1 MVLDPEQLKTAAEIA
16 GIGSGLIAGAE
27 FLPTVVGCAKK
38 WISAKFHGHPQKAI
52 DVALSNFNDFSGQVN
67 ICLNGMQQ
75 IEGFE
80 EKKEQALADPDYTSL
95 FQEAVLGAARTN
107 SVQTHKILAR
117 LVTERLAAEP
127 DSLRTLASHMACDAV
142 LQLSPKH
149 LRFLGFM
156 AILYAMDTPDYVK
169 GVSGETGVDSD
180 QKTFE
185 KGLSWLSDELS
196 PLLPI
201 GEMTHADYSHLE
213 AVSCITNGAY
223 ITELLHLLKW
233 KFSTKQINESW
244 IEQNPIYK
252 VLCKYWNSS
261 ASLTPAGTLIG
272 MYVRDIIPRE
282 PAKWTF

>member
-1 MVLDPEQLKTAAEIA
+1 MVTDPETLKTVAEFAEIGA
-16 GIGSGLIAGAE
+16 GVIAGVE

-52 DVALSNFNDFSGQVN
+52 DAALSNFNDFSGQVN
-67 ICLNGMQQ
+67 ICLGGMQQ

-80 EKKEQALADPDYTSL
+80 KKKEQTLADPDYTSL

-127 DSLRTLASHMACDAV
+127 NSLRTLASHMGCNAV
-142 LQLSPKH
+142 PQLSPKH

-156 AILYAMDTPDYVK
+156 AILWAMDTPDYVK
-169 GVSGETGVDSD
+169 ALSGETGVDSD

-185 KGLSWLSDELS
+185 KGLRWLSDELS

-201 GEMTHADYSHLE
+201 GEMTENDYSHLA
-213 AVSCITNGAY
+213 AVSCIAYGHY
-223 ITELLHLLKW
+223 ITTLENLLNW
-233 KFSTKQINESW
+233 KFSTKHVNQSW
-244 IEQNPIYK
+244 IEQDPNCK
-252 VLCKYWNSS
+252 VLCNYWISEG
-261 ASLTPAGTLIG
+261 SLTPAGTL
-272 MYVRDIIPRE
+272 
-282 PAKWTF
+282 